1 MHCLNLIIK
10 SFQINSNWRTLSGIT
25 GLKSLKVIRLSKSK
39 IKQKNGFRV
48 KRIRGLSV
56 SSVAQLCLTLYDPWT
71 IARQTSLSFTNSQS
85 LLKCMSIESVM
96 PSIHL
101 ILCRPLLFPPSIFP
115 SIRAFS
121 NESVLHIRWPKYWS
135 FSFSITPSNE
145 YSELI
150 SFRID
155 CFDLIAIQGTVKS
168 LLQHHSTKSSVL
180 QHSAFFMRTEF

>member
-1 MHCLNLIIK
+1 MHRLNLIIR
-10 SFQINSNWRTLSGIT
+10 SYQINSNWRTLSRIT

-39 IKQKNGFRV
+39 IKHKNGFRI

-71 IARQTSLSFTNSQS
+71 AARQASLSFTNSQS

-96 PSIHL
+96 PSIHV
-101 ILCRPLLFPPSIFP
+101 ILCHPLLFLPSIFP
-115 SIRAFS
+115 SIRVFS
-121 NESVLHIRWPKYWS
+121 NGSVLHIRWPEYWS

-155 CFDLIAIQGTVKS
+155 CFDLVSMQGTIKS
-168 LLQHHSTKSSVL
+168 LLQNHSTKS
-180 QHSAFFMRTEF
+180 